1 MDATEDLESVVRAA
15 DGPLL
20 TCGEIRH
27 RLRYH
32 LLLGDGVL
40 EHLGGDFRSLHCFLD
55 EIGLHPSRRNLE
67 HSDAE
72 ALDLQT
78 EAFGIGVHESLRSG
92 VHIELFQRKIGG
104 SGADLDDAGTLLH
117 VGDAMVRDVD
127 QCGDVQPYHGTGLF
141 DRDLP

>member
-67 HSDAE
+67 HFDAE

-78 EAFGIGVHESLRSG
+78 EAFGGHGAVRETAEWLMKLQGTWES
-92 VHIELFQRKIGG
+92 Q
-104 SGADLDDAGTLLH
+104 LLH
-117 VGDAMVRDVD
+117 YRI
-127 QCGDVQPYHGTGLF
+127 P
-141 DRDLP
+141 RE

>member
-27 RLRYH
+27 SLRHH
-32 LLLGDGVL
+32 LLFGHGVL
-40 EHLGGDFRSLHCFLD
+40 EHLGGDFRCFHGFLD
-55 EIGLHPSRRNLE
+55 EIGLHPPRRNLE

-78 EAFGIGVHESLRSG
+78 EAFGIGVHESLRCG
-92 VHIELFQRKIGG
+92 VHIELLQRKIGG
-104 SGADLDDAGTLLH
+104 SGAGLDDASTAFLK
-117 VGDAMVRDVD
+117 
-127 QCGDVQPYHGTGLF
+127 
-141 DRDLP
+141 